1 MAKGNIIWAINEEI
15 FRSASKDTSASSV
28 GNYYADGSTTPIVSV
43 WLDDQNRVWVYDISG
58 NISRSVN
65 VVTSLTS
72 SQAGWTKQ
80 RSGVFSYDAITIDR
94 SSIGAGSLVG
104 AIGND
109 LRRSTDGGS
118 TWTNIGTTPNNE
130 TLTGLAIDPGYGT
143 AYATYANTTDAPF
156 FQSDDFTTWTSPVS
170 TYPNTWESPYQPGI
184 GYDGVNSRVFLT
196 WALRYNDENNL
207 PDQVG
212 VYYRSG
218 SNWSRSHLISGRD
231 FIDAFYV
238 DSGQI
243 DNVPPVLA
251 SARTDGRG
259 RFIIL
264 TFNKELDATRRPAA
278 SQFAAW
284 RLNPRRTLTPTSV
297 TVSGTTVSI
306 GISQTLIGT
315 DEVFVQYLGN
325 TNPILRD
332 KADDGGNHR
341 TVRPFTNR
349 AVVNQVQTITYIRI
363 EARDAADNTTE
374 FSIPYRENVNKDCP
388 PPAFWQSG
396 AGTDSDPYVVDY
408 RYFNDGIDIYD
419 FYDGGFTVQI
429 KPVETGRF
437 SFTFSQTANV
447 TVAGSRTTVTANR
460 ARTYSV
466 GTNAVGTGINVKWA
480 TTGAIQ
486 PSAIAKITFTPTAP
500 TTTPTGTISEV
511 PANVTITNSGAQA
524 SSTENAYYTTFQ
536 WSSSRTFASVGGTLY
551 DTELDQYHFV
561 SNNHPYG
568 TLYWRA
574 RFTRGIK
581 DGGTRSGWST
591 IVSFTRNRSTPTTR
605 PTTPVTPVGP
615 KPVALPSASIS
626 SVSVSGPRTVRS
638 GQTATYTVSAS
649 GVYDTI
655 SGTGRFGTFTFTSN
669 SSITPE
675 VIARGLGIKA
685 KSGTTARKST
695 TVNITVTQA
704 PSLPNASV
712 TATGPRTATGVWDTI
727 SWRYG
732 KSGGGHDETVETW
745 TASVTGTGT
754 KAKAGTRA
762 SDSYTKRTPGV
773 GHR

>member
-43 WLDDQNRVWVYDISG
+43 WLDDQNRVWVYDVSG
-58 NISRSVN
+58 NISRSAN

-94 SSIGAGSLVG
+94 SSLGAGSLVG
-104 AIGND
+104 AIGSD

-170 TYPNTWESPYQPGI
+170 AYPNTWESPYQPGI

-231 FIDAFYV
+231 FIDAFYF

-278 SQFAAW
+278 SQFTAW
-284 RLNPRRTLTPTSV
+284 RLNPRRALTPTSV
-297 TVSGTTVSI
+297 TVSGDTVSI

-315 DEVFVQYLGN
+315 DEVFVRYIGD

-341 TVRPFTNR
+341 TVRPFTDR

-363 EARDAADNTTE
+363 QARDAANNTTE
-374 FSIPYRENVNKDCP
+374 FSIPYRENINKDCP

-524 SSTENAYYTTFQ
+524 ESTENAYYTTFQ

-574 RFTRGIK
+574 RFTRSAQ
-581 DGGTRSGWST
+581 DNGTRSGWSS
-591 IVSFTRNRSTPTTR
+591 IVSFTRNRTTTTR

-626 SVSVSGPRTVRS
+626 SGTISGPTSVKSGTTASYTVSVSGVYDSAS
-638 GQTATYTVSAS
+638 GTGTIRKTWTSSGRVSAS
-649 GVYDTI
+649 VT
-655 SGTGRFGTFTFTSN
+655 
-669 SSITPE
+669 
-675 VIARGLGIKA
+675 VRGLGIKA
-685 KSGTTARKST
+685 KSGTSASWSGSLRV
-695 TVNITVTQA
+695 TVAAA

-712 TATGPRTATGVWDTI
+712 NVTGPRVATGVWDTI
-727 SWRYG
+727 SWSYR
-732 KSGGGHDETVETW
+732 ETGNFPHGDKIETW

-762 SDSYTKRTPGV
+762 SDSYTKRTAGP

>member
-1 MAKGNIIWAINEEI
+1 MAKGNIIWAVNEEI

-104 AIGND
+104 AIGSD

-231 FIDAFYV
+231 FIDAFYF

-264 TFNKELDATRRPAA
+264 TFNKELDETRRPAA
-278 SQFAAW
+278 SQFTAW
-284 RLNPRRTLTPTSV
+284 RLNPRRSLTPTSV
-297 TVSGTTVSI
+297 TVSGDTVSI

-315 DEVFVQYLGN
+315 DEVFVRYIGD

-363 EARDAADNTTE
+363 QARDAANNTTE

-429 KPVETGRF
+429 RPVETGRF

-466 GTNAVGTGINVKWA
+466 GTNAVGTSINVKWA

-486 PSAIAKITFTPTAP
+486 PGAIAKITFTPTAP
-500 TTTPTGTISEV
+500 TTTPTGTINEV

-524 SSTENAYYTTFQ
+524 DLTENAYYTTFQ
-536 WSSSRTFASVGGTLY
+536 WSSSRTFASVGGSLY

-574 RFTRGIK
+574 RFTRSSQ
-581 DGGTRSGWST
+581 DQGTRSGWST
-591 IVSFTRNRSTPTTR
+591 IVSFTRNRSTTTTNPR
-605 PTTPVTPVGP
+605 PVVPSN
-615 KPVALPSASIS
+615 LPSASIS
-626 SVSVSGPRTVRS
+626 SASISGPSTVKSGTKATHRVSV
-638 GQTATYTVSAS
+638 S
-649 GVYDTI
+649 GVYDTTE
-655 SGTGRFGTFTFTSN
+655 GTEPVTFTWTR
-669 SSITPE
+669 SSTLSLS
-675 VIARGLGIKA
+675 VRVRGLGIKA
-685 KSGTTARKST
+685 KSGTSDAR
-695 TVNITVTQA
+695 TVTKSVTVTA
-704 PSLPNASV
+704 ATPSLPNASV
-712 TATGPRTATGVWDTI
+712 NITGPRRATGVWDTI
-727 SWRYG
+727 
-732 KSGGGHDETVETW
+732 TW
-745 TASVTGTGT
+745 TSKFCQYSGSIYTATVRGTGT
-754 KAKAGTRA
+754 RAKAGT
-762 SDSYTKRTPGV
+762 SDSDRWDNCNDP